1 MVRYL
6 IRRLIATVPVL
17 ILVSVI
23 VFSLIRLVPG
33 DPITILLGE
42 SYNQQVADRLREEL
56 GLDRPI
62 YLQYVIW
69 LGRMTQGDLG
79 RSIRTNQP
87 VLEAVVGR
95 IRPTM
100 QIGILALTLS
110 VLIALPLGVVS
121 ATRRGTVMDGAASGL
136 AVFGVS
142 MPTFLIGLLLI
153 FFFAG
158 QLHWLPT
165 SGFVDVFQDPVA
177 GLKSLVLPSITLA
190 LGLTAVGVRM
200 TRSSLLE
207 ALNQDYVRTA
217 RAKGLHERS
226 VVLAHGLRNAMIPI
240 VTILGLQMGSLMA
253 GTVIT
258 ETVFAIP
265 GVGRLVVDA
274 IFARDYPVLQGVV
287 LLTSFTFIAS
297 NLVADLLYA
306 ALDPRIRLE

>member
-1 MVRYL
+1 VARYL
-6 IRRLIATVPVL
+6 IRRLLATIPVL

-42 SYNQQVADRLREEL
+42 SYDQQVADRLRQEL

-62 YLQYVIW
+62 YLQYGIW
-69 LGRMTQGDLG
+69 LGRLAQGDLG

-87 VLEAVVGR
+87 VLEAVGARV
-95 IRPTM
+95 RPTV
-100 QIGILALTLS
+100 QIASLALLLS

-121 ATRRGTVMDGAASGL
+121 ATRRGTISDAAASGL
-136 AVFGVS
+136 AVLGVS
-142 MPTFLIGLLLI
+142 APTFLIGLLLI
-153 FFFAG
+153 FVFAG
-158 QLHWLPT
+158 QLHWFPT
-165 SGFVDVFQDPVA
+165 SGYTDIFQDPVA
-177 GLKSLVLPSITLA
+177 GFKSMVMPAVTLA
-190 LGLTAVGVRM
+190 LGLTAVGMRM

-207 ALNQDYVRTA
+207 ALNQDYIRTA
-217 RAKGLHERS
+217 RSKGLHERA
-226 VVLAHGLRNAMIPI
+226 VVLAHGLRNALIPL

-265 GVGRLVVDA
+265 GVGRLVVDS
-274 IFARDYPVLQGVV
+274 IFARDYPILQGVV
-287 LLTSFTFIAS
+287 LLTAFTFIVS

-306 ALDPRIRLE
+306 ALDPRIRLD